1 MKRMTGADTGTARPS
16 RLRTTLRRGGEHDG
30 KDVGKDVGVLM
41 WAPEAGP
48 RPEFPGLAPA
58 EVVERVGALPEESVP
73 RIAAAPAVPAAPAA
87 DEPRGPAQAAG
98 GLAAPPASM
107 APPAPP
113 VEPPAAPKPAS
124 SSPGAARLRLAALAL
139 AVALGSAV
147 VTALVVLVPGRDS
160 GTRTI
165 EAPPTHQPT
174 AGETTRDVR
183 GETPRPPVPD
193 PRQDQDQDQD
203 RDQGRERD
211 RATEPSGSADRVP
224 TPPTTQRTRQPGVIA
239 DCGGKPLSEPA
250 SLLLACGD
258 GGRMLHDLTWTGW
271 GEPTATA
278 RGTVSEVVCEPS
290 CVNGYEVRSPATV
303 TVSGLAGGRY
313 TFMRL
318 SAPRSPHGPLAHYT
332 LDAFGPTLRSRT
344 GR

>member
-1 MKRMTGADTGTARPS
+1 
-16 RLRTTLRRGGEHDG
+16 
-30 KDVGKDVGVLM
+30 
-41 WAPEAGP
+41 
-48 RPEFPGLAPA
+48 
-58 EVVERVGALPEESVP
+58 
-73 RIAAAPAVPAAPAA
+73 
-87 DEPRGPAQAAG
+87 
-98 GLAAPPASM
+98 
-107 APPAPP
+107 
-113 VEPPAAPKPAS
+113 
-124 SSPGAARLRLAALAL
+124 
-139 AVALGSAV
+139 VALGSAA
-147 VTALVVLVPGRDS
+147 VTALVVLAPGRDS

-165 EAPPTHQPT
+165 EAPPTHRPT
-174 AGETTRDVR
+174 AAETTRDVR

-193 PRQDQDQDQD
+193 PRQDQGQD
-203 RDQGRERD
+203 RERDQDQGRERD

-258 GGRMLHDLTWTGW
+258 GVRMLHDLTWTGW

-290 CVNGYEVRSPATV
+290 CVNGHEVRSPATV

-313 TFMRL
+313 TLMRL
-318 SAPRSPHGPLAHYT
+318 SAPRSPLLPLAHYT
-332 LDAFGPTLRSRT
+332 LDPMGPTLRSWT